1 MIQPSRHHHRDLMF
15 TLAGIE
21 IIAAGLTIGLLLG
34 LTGGGGS
41 ILTVPLLVYVIGLDA
56 KIAIV
61 TSMLIVGVT
70 SLAALLSH
78 SRAGRVAWRTG
89 ITFGLAGMAGAYTGG
104 AIAQHVADALLLL
117 VFAAVMISSGLAMLR
132 RTCRG
137 SAVGVIKPSGGERRI
152 VRVLADGFGVGVV
165 TGLVG
170 AGGGF
175 LVVPALALLGG
186 LPMHVAVG
194 TSLLVIAMN
203 CAAGITSYALI
214 SQVPLDVDSAAV
226 LSVLSIAGTVLGTR
240 VAHSISPTQLQ
251 RGFGVFVLIVAA
263 ILICIEGSGL
273 LARTFAVDRF
283 MAGAVLLS
291 VGAAALIPAVAKILR
306 NEVAAHPQH

>member
-1 MIQPSRHHHRDLMF
+1 MISLVAF
-15 TLAGIE
+15 E
-21 IIAAGLTIGLLLG
+21 IIAAGLAIGLLLG

-41 ILTVPLLVYVIGLDA
+41 ILTVPLLVYVVGLDA

-78 SRAGRVAWRTG
+78 SRAGRVDWRTG
-89 ITFGLAGMAGAYTGG
+89 FVFGVAGMAGAYSGG
-104 AIAQHVADALLLL
+104 AIAQYIADAWLLLL
-117 VFAAVMISSGLAMLR
+117 FGAMMIGSGLAMLR

-137 SAVGVIKPSGGERRI
+137 QSADSAQNVPTVRGVR
-152 VRVLADGFGVGVV
+152 RVLVDGFGVGVV

-186 LPMHVAVG
+186 LPMHTAIG

-203 CAAGITSYALI
+203 CTAGIASYALT
-214 SQVPLDVDSAAV
+214 SHVPLDVDSAAV
-226 LSVLSIAGTVLGTR
+226 ISVFGIAGTVLGTR
-240 VAHSISPTQLQ
+240 LARSISAVQLQ
-251 RGFGVFVLIVAA
+251 RGFGVFVLLVAA

-273 LARTFAVDRF
+273 LARTFAIDRF
-283 MAGAVLLS
+283 IAGAALLS
-291 VGAAALIPAVAKILR
+291 LGGIALVPTVAKLLR
-306 NEVAAHPQH
+306 NSVAAHPLH

>member
-1 MIQPSRHHHRDLMF
+1 MLS
-15 TLAGIE
+15 LAAIE
-21 IIAAGLTIGLLLG
+21 IIAAGLAIGVLLG

-70 SLAALLSH
+70 SLAALLTH

-89 ITFGLAGMAGAYTGG
+89 AVFGVAGMFGAYAGG
-104 AIAQHVADALLLL
+104 AVAQHIADALLLL
-117 VFAAVMISSGLAMLR
+117 LFAAVMVGSGLAMLR
-132 RTCRG
+132 RTCRAA
-137 SAVGVIKPSGGERRI
+137 SDTNAVAAERRLG
-152 VRVLADGFGVGVV
+152 RVLADGFGVGVV

-186 LPMHVAVG
+186 LPMHTAVG
-194 TSLLVIAMN
+194 TSLFVIVMN
-203 CAAGITSYALI
+203 CTAGIASYAL
-214 SQVPLDVDSAAV
+214 SSHVLLDVDSAAV
-226 LSVLSIAGTVLGTR
+226 ISVLSIAGTFIGARLAR
-240 VAHSISPTQLQ
+240 RISSAQLQ
-251 RGFGVFVLIVAA
+251 RGFGVFVLVVAA

-283 MAGAVLLS
+283 MAGAGLLGL
-291 VGAAALIPAVAKILR
+291 GAVFLVPPVARLLR
-306 NEVAAHPQH
+306 NGVATQALR

>member
-1 MIQPSRHHHRDLMF
+1 MIS
-15 TLAGIE
+15 LAAFE
-21 IIAAGLTIGLLLG
+21 IIAAGLAIGLLLG

-41 ILTVPLLVYVIGLDA
+41 ILTVPLLVYVIGLDT

-89 ITFGLAGMAGAYTGG
+89 LIFGVAGMAGAYTGG

-117 VFAAVMISSGLAMLR
+117 LFAAVMISSGLAMLR
-132 RTCRG
+132 RT
-137 SAVGVIKPSGGERRI
+137 SGGAAGGTDPLPSVQRGI
-152 VRVLADGFGVGVV
+152 TRVLADGFGVGVV

-186 LPMHVAVG
+186 LPMHTAVG

-203 CAAGITSYALI
+203 CAAGIASYAL
-214 SQVPLDVDSAAV
+214 SSHVPLDVDSAAV
-226 LSVLSIAGTVLGTR
+226 ISVFSIAGTVLGTR
-240 VAHSISPTQLQ
+240 LSRSISSSQLQ
-251 RGFGVFVLIVAA
+251 RGFGVFVLVVAA

-273 LARTFAVDRF
+273 LARTFAIDRF
-283 MAGAVLLS
+283 IAGAVLLGL
-291 VGAAALIPAVAKILR
+291 GAAALIPAVAKILR
-306 NEVAAHPQH
+306 NGVAAQPLH